1 MSSGEVDRIP
11 VSQLIERYSLVK
23 SAVYERFKIL
33 GIVPEKVGIKSYVNA
48 EQINLLDKY
57 HQFIQNGGNKAEFR
71 EMYGGP
77 KAAKAGAE
85 MPDSTAGLSTVQPDM
100 VQLVAAIAAQIAA
113 KLQPA
118 TPEPDPLA
126 YYKALEEAA
135 KSGWHLKTSEICYLL
150 DLTPQE
156 IKQYGDRFNEAGF
169 MFTQV
174 GYRSKGEVAWKVTKP
189 VK

>member
-1 MSSGEVDRIP
+1 MNSGEVDRIP

-23 SAVYERFKIL
+23 SAVYERLKTL
-33 GIVPEKVGIKSYVNA
+33 GITPEKVGIKSYVNA
-48 EQINLLDKY
+48 EQVRLLDEY
-57 HQFIQNGGNKAEFR
+57 HQFIQNGGNKAEFM
-71 EMYGGP
+71 EMRGGP
-77 KAAKAGAE
+77 KAAKAVDEFSG
-85 MPDSTAGLSTVQPDM
+85 SSAGLSTVQPDM

-126 YYKALEEAA
+126 YLRALEEAA
-135 KSGWHLKTSEICYLL
+135 RNEWLLKTSDVCYLL

-156 IKQYGDRFNEAGF
+156 IKQYGDRFHDAGF
-169 MFTQV
+169 VFTKM
-174 GYRSKGEVAWKVTKP
+174 GYRSKGEIAWKVSKP

>member
-48 EQINLLDKY
+48 EQIQLLDKY

-71 EMYGGP
+71 EMYGG
-77 KAAKAGAE
+77 AKATKADEAFPPASG
-85 MPDSTAGLSTVQPDM
+85 GLSLAQPDI
-100 VQLVAAIAAQIAA
+100 VQLVATIAAQIAA
-113 KLQPA
+113 KFQPA
-118 TPEPDPLA
+118 SPEPDPLA
-126 YYKALEEAA
+126 YFKALEEAA
-135 KSGWHLKTSEICYLL
+135 SRGWLLKTSEICYLL
-150 DLTPQE
+150 DLTPDE
-156 IKQYGDRFNEAGF
+156 IKPYGDRFYEAGF
-169 MFTQV
+169 VFTKA
-174 GYRSKGEVAWKVTKP
+174 GYRTKGEVAWQVSKP